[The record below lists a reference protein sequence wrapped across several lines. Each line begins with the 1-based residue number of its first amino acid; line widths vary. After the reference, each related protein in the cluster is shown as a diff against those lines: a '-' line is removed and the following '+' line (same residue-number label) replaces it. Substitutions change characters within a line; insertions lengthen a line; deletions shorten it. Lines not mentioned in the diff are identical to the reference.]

1 MATNASGTDSQ
12 SGNLSGEKRTMSA
25 FLCFESM
32 LPIRDRRDL
41 NMKILRFVLSVA
53 LVFLFVIPRSGFA
66 DDGSRGKW
74 GFDIKGFK
82 ANLQPNPGWLLGG
95 RWASYF
101 GTSQVYMGLGAYF
114 GAPTGLS
121 ITKEKMYY
129 GGIIIGTDKKFG
141 KVGAFEASLLLG
153 YGEGQ
158 MTQLSISENSH
169 YVVEP
174 SLGFGVSLGGGWRLT
189 FAGSYLHMADAKN
202 FSGSTFGF
210 RFQYRSSSNPKSAN
224 D

>member
-1 MATNASGTDSQ
+1 
-12 SGNLSGEKRTMSA
+12 
-25 FLCFESM
+25 
-32 LPIRDRRDL
+32 
-41 NMKILRFVLSVA
+41 MKISHLILSLAV
-53 LVFLFVIPRSGFA
+53 VFLFVNCQTTLG

-82 ANLQPNPGWLLGG
+82 SNLHPDPGWVLGG
-95 RWASYF
+95 RWAGYF

-129 GGIIIGTDKKFG
+129 GGLILGTDRKMG
-141 KVGAFEASLLLG
+141 KVGVFEASLLLG

-158 MTQLSISENSH
+158 MSQLSISENSH

-189 FAGSYLHMADAKN
+189 FAGSYLHMANAKN
-202 FSGSTFGF
+202 FSGATFGF
-210 RFQYRSSSNPKSAN
+210 RFQYRSSSNPKAAN